1 MASITNNVAPRSAA
15 STARSAADTDFGCPS
30 PSPTPRLAVLGV
42 FSHEATHAL
51 RQASRK
57 TWMRADADI
66 LAKFVMR
73 RRGALPA
80 TLDEAKTH
88 RDVVLVDAPASLPS
102 KTAPLTTLLL
112 WLECAASAW
121 PNAQLVGKADDD
133 VWVRAPLVAA
143 HLRGSLAALA
153 SRTRGAPPRLYWGMF
168 ETMHWDDAVLRP
180 AQAFSYGFGRS
191 EACRRMVAPPSYP
204 WRSYYNWTN
213 KGGVVIHVLPT
224 RMSREPLVPSA
235 APWPSHRRHGATN
248 GSADAFIGPYPFA
261 KGPLYFLDAR
271 LAAQLA
277 ADRRLAHHARTA
289 LRSANDSNREPT
301 WPWEDIYTGLALAN
315 LATGAGL
322 AAVHIGSSAFLESF
336 SNPNR
341 GDGLVMRRSALLWH
355 DRAKKAPHIVKA
367 DAWAAARP
375 CAAADGAGEKRGAVS
390 LSCRDTYR
398 SCSGARWLQCA
409 AAWRNETACAAEPLY
424 DLARY
429 DERTDA
435 FGGVEFHAPR
445 RPAAPSKPVSRTR
458 AGAGGK
464 IV

>member
-1 MASITNNVAPRSAA
+1 
-15 STARSAADTDFGCPS
+15 
-30 PSPTPRLAVLGV
+30 
-42 FSHEATHAL
+42 
-51 RQASRK
+51 
-57 TWMRADADI
+57 MRADADI

-191 EACRRMVAPPSYP
+191 EACRRMVAPPSYA

-261 KGPLYFLDAR
+261 KGPLYFLDASARRPARRRPPLGAPRAHRPPFGQR
-271 LAAQLA
+271 LTAGAHLA
-277 ADRRLAHHARTA
+277 VGGHLHRPRPRRLA
-289 LRSANDSNREPT
+289 
-301 WPWEDIYTGLALAN
+301 TGR
-315 LATGAGL
+315 
-322 AAVHIGSSAFLESF
+322 GS
-336 SNPNR
+336 
-341 GDGLVMRRSALLWH
+341 RRST
-355 DRAKKAPHIVKA
+355 
-367 DAWAAARP
+367 
-375 CAAADGAGEKRGAVS
+375 S
-390 LSCRDTYR
+390 
-398 SCSGARWLQCA
+398 
-409 AAWRNETACAAEPLY
+409 
-424 DLARY
+424 
-429 DERTDA
+429 
-435 FGGVEFHAPR
+435 
-445 RPAAPSKPVSRTR
+445 AAPPSSSPSPTLT
-458 AGAGGK
+458 AATAS
-464 IV
+464 